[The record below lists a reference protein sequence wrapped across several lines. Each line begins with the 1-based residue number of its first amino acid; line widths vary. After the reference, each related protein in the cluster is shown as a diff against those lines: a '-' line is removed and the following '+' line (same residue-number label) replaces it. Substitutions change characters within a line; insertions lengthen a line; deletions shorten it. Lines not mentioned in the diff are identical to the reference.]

1 LHFRKLIYLL
11 LLTSFLT
18 LLSCSQNPEVIEH
31 GIFAPN
37 RLESVIG
44 QDGVCSIDF
53 DDKITLW
60 TFADTILGEWKS
72 EDKILSGLIKDDAV
86 FMKMIP
92 NSLAWTAKTDKKNI
106 HNPEFNFILENG
118 IVTPFIKNRK
128 DEDLMKHRLWAVDG
142 IRIDDAV
149 YVYYLHIYVP
159 DPEKLLEFETLYAG
173 LAKWEIPEGWSPGDP
188 VDFKRVGKIF
198 KNNPPAFGSTV
209 VKKDG
214 YIYTAGH
221 YKGEGLSFPIKIAR
235 VETGKIENSDD
246 YTFLKSD
253 GTWTG
258 DIKKSDSFLGDVS
271 GECSLNWNEYL
282 KEYVIIY
289 VRVFT
294 GEIVLVRFK
303 DFKDL
308 SDAEKKVVYKIP
320 GEVKGAMWHY
330 SGKEIYSSG
339 RSIFMIY
346 INPDTYQPMLVE
358 IKL

>member
-1 LHFRKLIYLL
+1 LHYRKIIHSLL
-11 LLTSFLT
+11 LLS
-18 LLSCSQNPEVIEH
+18 LLVISCAEKPKVIEH
-31 GIFAPN
+31 GIFAPH

-72 EDKILSGLIKDDAV
+72 EDKIVSGLIKDDAV
-86 FMKMIP
+86 FKKMIP
-92 NSLAWTAKTDKKNI
+92 NSLAWTVKADKKNI
-106 HNPEFNFILENG
+106 LNPEFNYFRQNG
-118 IVTPFIKNRK
+118 EVAPFIKNRK
-128 DEDLMKHRLWAVDG
+128 DEDHMKHRLWAVDG
-142 IRIDDAV
+142 IRIDNTL
-149 YVYYLHIYVP
+149 YVYYLHMFIP
-159 DPEKLLEFETLYAG
+159 DPSKLLEFETLYAG
-173 LAKWEIPEGWSPGDP
+173 LAKWNIPQGWTPEDP
-188 VDFKRVGKIF
+188 VDFKRVKKIF
-198 KNNPPAFGSTV
+198 ENNPPAFGSAV

-214 YIYTAGH
+214 YIYLAGH
-221 YKGEGLSFPIKIAR
+221 YKGEGLSFPVKIAR
-235 VETGKIENSDD
+235 VETGKIENRDD

-258 DIKKSDSFLGDVS
+258 DINNSDSFLGDVA

-294 GEIVLVRFK
+294 GEIILVRFK
-303 DFKDL
+303 DFNDL
-308 SDAEKKVVYKIP
+308 ASAEKKIVYKIP
-320 GEVKGAMWHY
+320 GEVKSGMWHY